1 MVDLLKKKKWS
12 RPPLPTV
19 RAICHRICSVRGA
32 RLCASLLA
40 TNFGR
45 GTQRRKS
52 KRWMQVESTHIHRFR
67 VEHPLFTFK
76 NDDLVGFSQGFL
88 VVVIHVVM
96 DSVPAS
102 VQREF
107 RFELRLCGH
116 LA

>member
-1 MVDLLKKKKWS
+1 MVSL
-12 RPPLPTV
+12 PLAGRSTIYP
-19 RAICHRICSVRGA
+19 RIYAVRGA
-32 RLCASLLA
+32 RLCASLLS
-40 TNFGR
+40 TNVGR
-45 GTQRRKS
+45 GIRRAKE